1 MDIVCESHCGLLGWP
16 GCYESLIGQGRN
28 DREVCDGVLLSFMEA
43 LLSNCWSTAGR
54 APGGSGCHGPLVPW
68 DGDGSPLRRYGV
80 CFEVSEQGE
89 GPQGSVRWMLPF
101 RARLL
106 AGQTRGDAHGE
117 NATPVQCIIIF
128 IPSVHASGFITQT
141 FEPFAHSEGRSDA
154 QDDGAAD
161 TQAQNPR
168 VQRGGVHPL
177 PPVEVRHTR
186 EPNVGC
192 DVHGQVGCEQL
203 AHGRLQKLRVATKV
217 RVPTTS
223 SAPPQEIEECSSS
236 SSSSSSSS

>member
-54 APGGSGCHGPLVPW
+54 APEGSGCHGPLVPW
-68 DGDGSPLRRYGV
+68 DGDGSLLRRYGV
-80 CFEVSEQGE
+80 CFGVTEQGE
-89 GPQGSVRWMLPF
+89 GPQGSVRWMGPF

-106 AGQTRGDAHGE
+106 ASQTRGDAHGE
-117 NATPVQCIIIF
+117 NATPVQSIIIF
-128 IPSVHASGFITQT
+128 IPSVHASGFIIQT
-141 FEPFAHSEGRSDA
+141 FEPFAHSEGGSDA
-154 QDDGAAD
+154 
-161 TQAQNPR
+161 
-168 VQRGGVHPL
+168 
-177 PPVEVRHTR
+177 VEVRHTR

-192 DVHGQVGCEQL
+192 DVHGQVGREQL

-217 RVPTTS
+217 RVPNHFLRPT
-223 SAPPQEIEECSSS
+223 AGY
-236 SSSSSSSS
+236 